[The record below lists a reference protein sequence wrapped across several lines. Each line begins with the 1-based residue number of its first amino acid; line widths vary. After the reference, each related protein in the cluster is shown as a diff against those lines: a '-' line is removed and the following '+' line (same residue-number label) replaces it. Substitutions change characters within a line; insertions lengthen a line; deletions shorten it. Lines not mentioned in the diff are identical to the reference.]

1 MGKVISRGNY
11 EKTDHSKVKCFLHIS
26 RETEIHTMGKWI
38 PIVRQKY
45 QKTQKLHNYVFLKYF
60 SRSKNPHNFHNTG
73 TVNPHYTGKLWD
85 NTNIPKYGFLTYFAW
100 NRNPYNFENMEKVNS
115 YSKGNLWENTNITKL
130 WFFFHISWEALIH
143 AIPKIWKKWIPIVR
157 RKYGKTETFQS

>member
-1 MGKVISRGNY
+1 MGSEIIFFHYSSNQQYCPKNMGKVISRGNY

-26 RETEIHTMGKWI
+26 RETEIHTMVKRI

-85 NTNIPKYGFLTYFAW
+85 NTNIPKVWVSYIFRVKQKPIQFRKHGKSEFL
-100 NRNPYNFENMEKVNS
+100 
-115 YSKGNLWENTNITKL
+115 
-130 WFFFHISWEALIH
+130 
-143 AIPKIWKKWIPIVR
+143 
-157 RKYGKTETFQS
+157 Q

>member
-100 NRNPYNFENMEKVNS
+100 NRNPYNFEN
-115 YSKGNLWENTNITKL
+115 TNITKL
-130 WFFFHISWEALIH
+130 WLFLHISCEALIH

>member
-26 RETEIHTMGKWI
+26 RETEIHTMVKRI

-100 NRNPYNFENMEKVNS
+100 NRNPYNFEN
-115 YSKGNLWENTNITKL
+115 TNITKL
-130 WFFFHISWEALIH
+130 WLFLHISCEALIH